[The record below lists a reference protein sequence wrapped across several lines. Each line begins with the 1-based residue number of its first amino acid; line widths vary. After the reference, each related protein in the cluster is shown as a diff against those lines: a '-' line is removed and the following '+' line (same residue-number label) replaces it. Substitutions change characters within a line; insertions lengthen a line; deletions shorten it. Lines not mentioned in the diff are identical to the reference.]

1 MTQGWRMRGGG
12 GSRRRP
18 ILAVGLAFAVLLAG
32 AAGTLAVLPGVALPW
47 RGVDETKAAS
57 ASGVP
62 TASAAASLAPTSPI
76 PSSSVLAS
84 PSPSPSPSPD
94 PSPSPAWSWL
104 GPGAGQQVDPALGAK
119 LQQALDKVRR
129 QLGSPGIEA
138 TVILPDG
145 SSWTGVGGLAV
156 VKSKQAVTPSTPFVY
171 ASVTK
176 TFTAALICRLADEG
190 RLHLDDRL
198 SSWLPD
204 VPGSKKITIRQLLDH
219 QSGLADFFT
228 NLKLNRILQQTP
240 TAVWTPQQVLPYLP
254 PAWFAPGGGWG
265 YSNTNYL
272 LLGLVAERAGGAPW
286 ATQIHREFLA
296 PLGLD
301 SIYVQGVD
309 SPTAG
314 PAHAYQVRVNAS
326 GGLVYKDFS
335 DGSGIIPF
343 TSVTTAT
350 FAAGTLAGDSQDLAT
365 WGALLYSGKVLS
377 PAMTAEMLKMAKVTN
392 RTPSESYGVT
402 VYYGLGVSRVKL
414 AGRWTA
420 VGHTGALDGTRA
432 SIRWL
437 PKERVAIAAFYN
449 RDGDLLTGD
458 LVADAL
464 LPVLYPAKPAA
475 TPSASPKH

>member
-1 MTQGWRMRGGG
+1 MTRSWRMRRGG

-18 ILAVGLAFAVLLAG
+18 ILAVGLAVAVLLAG
-32 AAGTLAVLPGVALPW
+32 AAGTLAVLPGVAFPW
-47 RGVDETKAAS
+47 HGPDDTKAAS

-62 TASAAASLAPTSPI
+62 AASAAASLPSTVPATSP
-76 PSSSVLAS
+76 PAQAS
-84 PSPSPSPSPD
+84 RASATPHPSPAV
-94 PSPSPAWSWL
+94 SPSPAWSWL
-104 GPGAGQQVDPALGAK
+104 GTAAGQQVDPAIATK
-119 LQQALDKVRR
+119 LQQALEKVRR

-145 SSWTGVGGLAV
+145 SSWTGVAGLAV
-156 VKSKQAVTPSTPFVY
+156 VKSKQAVTPSTPFAY

-176 TFTAALICRLADEG
+176 TFTAALIGRLADEG

-198 SSWLPD
+198 STWLPD
-204 VPGSKKITIRQLLDH
+204 IPGSKKITLRQLLDH

-228 NLKLNRILQQTP
+228 NLTLNKAIQRSP
-240 TAVWTPQQVLPYLP
+240 TTAWTPLEILPYLP
-254 PAWFAPGGGWG
+254 PAWFAPGRGWG

-272 LLGLVAERAGGAPW
+272 VLGLVAEKAGGAPW

-309 SPTAG
+309 SPTAA
-314 PAHAYQVRVNAS
+314 PAHAYQVRVNGS
-326 GGLVYKDFS
+326 GGLVYQDFS
-335 DGSGIIPF
+335 DGTGIIPF

-377 PAMTAEMLKMAKVTN
+377 PAMTAEMLKMAKVIN
-392 RTPSESYGVT
+392 RTPSESYGAT
-402 VYYGLGVSRVKL
+402 VYYGLGVSRMKL

-420 VGHTGALDGTRA
+420 VGHTGALDGTRS

-437 PKERVAIAAFYN
+437 PEERVAIAAFFN

-464 LPVLYPAKPAA
+464 LPVLFPPTPAPSPSPA
-475 TPSASPKH
+475 H

>member
-1 MTQGWRMRGGG
+1 MTQGWRMRRGT
-12 GSRRRP
+12 GSRRRR
-18 ILAVGLAFAVLLAG
+18 ILAVGLAFGVLLAG
-32 AAGTLAVLPGVALPW
+32 AAGTLAVLPGVAFPW

-57 ASGVP
+57 ASGAP
-62 TASAAASLAPTSPI
+62 AASAAVSLPPTGAVTSP
-76 PSSSVLAS
+76 SAQAS
-84 PSPSPSPSPD
+84 HAPATPSPSPD
-94 PSPSPAWSWL
+94 VSPSPAWSWL
-104 GPGAGQQVDPALGAK
+104 GPAAGQQVDPALAKK
-119 LQQALDKVRR
+119 LQQALEKVRR

-145 SSWTGVGGLAV
+145 SSWTGVAGLAV

-190 RLHLDDRL
+190 KLHLSDRL
-198 SSWLPD
+198 STWLPD
-204 VPGSKKITIRQLLDH
+204 FPRATKITLRQLLDH
-219 QSGLADFFT
+219 QSGIADYFG
-228 NLKLNRILQQTP
+228 NLTLNRTLQRTP
-240 TAVWTPQQVLPYLP
+240 TEVWTPQEILPYVP

-265 YSNTNYL
+265 YSNTNYV
-272 LLGLVAERAGGAPW
+272 LLGLVAEKAGGAPW
-286 ATQIHREFLA
+286 ATQVHREFLD
-296 PLGLD
+296 PLGLG

-309 SPTAG
+309 SPTAP

-326 GGLVYKDFS
+326 GGLVDRDFS
-335 DGSGIIPF
+335 DGTGIIPF
-343 TSVTTAT
+343 TSVTTST
-350 FAAGTLAGDSQDLAT
+350 FAAGTLAGNSRDLAT

-377 PAMTAEMLKMAKVTN
+377 PAMTAEMLKMSRVIN
-392 RTPSESYGVT
+392 RTPSESYGAT

-420 VGHTGALDGTRA
+420 VGHTGALDGTRS

-437 PKERVAIAAFYN
+437 PSQRVAIAAFYN

-475 TPSASPKH
+475 SPSPKH